1 MKPRIFINMHYM
13 EIGGAERALLGL
25 LEAIDTERVDVDLFI
40 NQHTGAFMKLIP
52 EKINLL
58 PEIPAYSAIERPM
71 RDIVRE
77 GHWLIAWRRWRARRR
92 YRRYLRS
99 LPPGEACRD
108 GSAGHYWMSEVV
120 RSLPSLRR
128 LGTYDLAISFITPG
142 YIVQQKV
149 LARRKAEWIHT
160 DYATVGMDVELTRP
174 DWEANDRIVSISPD
188 VTRSFLS
195 LYPGLEDKIVE
206 IENILSAER
215 IRREADLLDVSAEMP
230 AGPVRLL
237 SVGRYCHAKNFES
250 IPAILAGMVA
260 RGVDAVW
267 YIIGYGDDSL
277 LRRSIAE
284 AGMEGRVVLLG
295 RKDNPYPYIKACD
308 IYIQPSRYEG
318 KSVTVREAQILCRP
332 VAITDYTTAR
342 SQVCDGKDGIV
353 MPMDTD
359 ACAEALGTLAADSA
373 LRGRLSAYLS
383 SHDYGNEAE
392 INKLYALAG
401 A

>member
-1 MKPRIFINMHYM
+1 
-13 EIGGAERALLGL
+13 
-25 LEAIDTERVDVDLFI
+25 
-40 NQHTGAFMKLIP
+40 
-52 EKINLL
+52 
-58 PEIPAYSAIERPM
+58 
-71 RDIVRE
+71 
-77 GHWLIAWRRWRARRR
+77 
-92 YRRYLRS
+92 
-99 LPPGEACRD
+99 
-108 GSAGHYWMSEVV
+108 MSEVV

-142 YIVQQKV
+142 YIVHQKV

-195 LYPGLEDKIVE
+195 LYPGLEGKIVE
-206 IENILSAER
+206 IENILSPER

-250 IPAILAGMVA
+250 IPAILAGMLA

-308 IYIQPSRYEG
+308 IYVQPSRYEG

-332 VAITDYTTAR
+332 VAITDYATAR
-342 SQVCDGKDGIV
+342 SQVTDGTDGIV

-359 ACAEALGTLAADSA
+359 ACAEALSTLAADSE
-373 LRGRLSAYLS
+373 RRSRLSAYLS
-383 SHDYGNEAE
+383 LHDYGNEAE
-392 INKLYALAG
+392 INKLYALVG